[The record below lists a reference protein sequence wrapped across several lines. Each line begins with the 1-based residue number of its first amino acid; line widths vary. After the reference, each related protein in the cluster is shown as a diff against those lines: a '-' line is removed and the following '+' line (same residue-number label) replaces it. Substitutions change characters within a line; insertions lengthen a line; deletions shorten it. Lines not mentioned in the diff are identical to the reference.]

1 MNTSTTF
8 NSRQSK
14 ILSLEETRRI
24 TDFFEL
30 SPAAIAFVDKDG
42 TILELTP
49 SFTRIFGYTTKDIP
63 HIDVWWTLAYPDPV
77 YRENRRRQ
85 WTAEVVKA
93 LENSGMIHNFEGLVC
108 CKDGHYVWVEAHASF
123 SENEIFIML
132 ADISLRK
139 QAENKALEFQNEADA
154 LRRESAWLNLALSSS
169 HSGTWEWVP
178 ETEEHH
184 WSPAIWNLFGL
195 DKETQKPGFAVWE
208 AIVDPQDRPR
218 VTQKIREAV
227 IANQDFLDE
236 YRITVSGEQ
245 RWLYVSGRAVRT
257 DPAQPLRYL
266 GIVMDITERKHAE
279 AALREREEVM
289 SAIVTQAGD
298 AIELT
303 DLQTFRFVEFNDA
316 SCTLLGYSREEY
328 AQLTV
333 FDIQAEFSSE
343 KLRILMVN
351 TVTGQELR
359 FETKHRRKDGILI
372 DVQVSLRVIEL
383 RDLRYCVA
391 IWRDISEHKQLEAKI
406 RHAELRYR
414 AMIDQA
420 APDAIFIHDF
430 RGRFVEVNR
439 RACESVGYTREQLL
453 HMGVLDLEK
462 DFDLASAQSEW
473 MRIKPGESHI
483 LFGHHRRKDGSV
495 FPVEIHFGS
504 IVSEE
509 QPLFVAMVRDISER
523 LAAEASLKASEKRF
537 QDIAEVSADWIWEV
551 DAEGRFTY
559 ISKSVEAI
567 MGYSPDEVLG
577 LKTFDFML
585 PEESA
590 RVSAEFGSLMAERKP
605 FRNLVNTNKHK
616 DGTLRHIETS
626 GTPIF
631 SAERELL
638 GYRGMDR
645 DITELVKTREALVSY
660 QQHLEQQVAE
670 RSAAALSAKE
680 ELNLILESSADGIF
694 GANIKGEITF
704 VNSAAERLLGY
715 SATELLGR
723 SMHETVHYS
732 HADGTQLS
740 KTECSMRNCFVKNE
754 LIRVAD
760 DVFWRAD
767 GTPLPVSYAAHPM
780 QRDGITVGMVVNFSD
795 NTLRKHFEQALRERE
810 ENLKEA
816 QRIAHLGRW
825 YMDVASNQV
834 VWSEELCK
842 MFGFDES
849 KPTPSYDEHH
859 KLFSPESWKML
870 SVGLAKTVK
879 TGIPYELELETVR
892 MDGTNGWIWV
902 RGEAVID
909 AKGITAGLRGVAQD
923 ITDRKQTEAAL
934 IEAQKAAEKIAK
946 IKSEFLTNM
955 SHEIRTPLN
964 GVLGLAQSGY
974 RENAGRAKSQEIF
987 TRILD
992 SGKLLLNIVND
1003 VLDFSKIEA
1012 GKLVI
1017 EAQPF
1022 SPEQI
1027 VDEILFVTTERAKAK
1042 GLIVESHLDANM
1054 PETCLGDPTR
1064 ISQILLN
1071 FLSNALKFTQQG
1083 KITLE
1088 TGWDGNNLIFAVSD
1102 TGIGIAPE
1110 DHKRLFSPFE
1120 QADAS
1125 TTRQYGGTGL
1135 GLSISKH
1142 LAELMGGEIRV
1153 ESTPG
1158 IGSRFEF
1165 KLPYINTPTPLK
1177 ALSSGSYLPTQGKRL
1192 AGLRILVAEDN
1203 EVNQFVLEDMLTN
1216 EGAALTLV
1224 SNGRIAV
1231 ETVMRTPKAFDVIL
1245 MDVQMPEMDGREA
1258 TRQITAIAP
1267 NVPIIGQTAHALA
1280 EERTMNRVA
1289 GMVDTITKP
1298 LIHDELMTII
1308 LRYAPALTTAPVI
1321 ADLIDWDAL
1330 FKRFNNR
1337 KDFIEKL
1344 LRTAL
1349 LSQDDIPSKLRH
1361 AASIEDMEAMAFI
1374 GHSLKSTA
1382 GNFAAKT
1389 LYDLAR
1395 QLQDSARANAPDT
1408 AALAEKCADQ
1418 LDEVMKLLR
1427 ARINQSESLNGRP
1440 SDEH

>member
-1 MNTSTTF
+1 MNISSIF

-14 ILSLEETRRI
+14 TLDPKETRRI
-24 TDFFEL
+24 TDFLEL
-30 SPAAIAFVDKDG
+30 SPAAIAFVDKNG
-42 TILELTP
+42 TVLELTP
-49 SFTRIFGYTTKDIP
+49 SFTRIFGYTKKDIP
-63 HIDVWWTLAYPDPV
+63 HIDVWWTLAFPDPV

-85 WTAEVVKA
+85 WNTEVAKA
-93 LENSGMIHNFEGLVC
+93 LEIGDMIHNFEGHVC
-108 CKDGHYVWVEAHASF
+108 CMDGRYVWVEAHASF
-123 SENEIFIML
+123 SGTEIFIML
-132 ADISLRK
+132 ADISHRK
-139 QAENKALEFQNEADA
+139 QAEHRAVEFEKEADA

-195 DKETQKPGFAVWE
+195 DKETQVPGFAVWE

-245 RWLYVSGRAVRT
+245 RWLYLRGRAVRT
-257 DPAQPLRYL
+257 NPAHPLRYL

-289 SAIVTQAGD
+289 SAIVSQAGD

-328 AQLTV
+328 TQLTV
-333 FDIQAEFSSE
+333 FDIQAELSSE
-343 KLRILMVN
+343 KIRALMASSP
-351 TVTGQELR
+351 TGQELR
-359 FETKHRRKDGILI
+359 FETKHRRKDGNLI
-372 DVQVSLRVIEL
+372 DVHVSMRLIEL
-383 RDLRYCVA
+383 RERRYCVA
-391 IWRDISEHKQLEAKI
+391 IWGDISERKQLEA
-406 RHAELRYR
+406 RMRFAETRYR

-420 APDAIFIHDF
+420 APDAMFIHDF
-430 RGRFVEVNR
+430 SGRFVEVNR
-439 RACESVGYTREQLL
+439 RACESVGYTREELL
-453 HMGVLDLEK
+453 SMDVLALEN
-462 DFDLASAQSEW
+462 DFDLNSAQSEW
-473 MRIKPGESHI
+473 IRVKPGETHI
-483 LFGHHRRKDGSV
+483 LFGRHRRKDGSL

-523 LAAEASLKASEKRF
+523 QAAEASLKASEKRF
-537 QDIAEVSADWIWEV
+537 QDIVEVSADWIWEV
-551 DAEGRFTY
+551 DAEGRFTF

-567 MGYSPDEVLG
+567 LGYSPDEVLG
-577 LKTFDFML
+577 LRPFDLML
-585 PEESA
+585 PDEAA
-590 RVSAEFGSLMAERKP
+590 RVSAEFGSIMAQRKP
-605 FRNLVNTNKHK
+605 FRDFVNTNTHK
-616 DGTLRHIETS
+616 DGTLRHIQTS

-631 SAERELL
+631 GPEGELL
-638 GYRGMDR
+638 GYRGLDR
-645 DITELVKTREALVSY
+645 DITELVKTREALEIH

-694 GANIKGEITF
+694 GANTKGEITF
-704 VNSAAERLLGY
+704 VNSAAEHLLGY
-715 SATELLGR
+715 SAAQLLGR
-723 SMHETVHYS
+723 SMHETVH
-732 HADGTQLS
+732 HTHTDGTRHS
-740 KTECSMRNCFVKNE
+740 KTECPMRNCLVNNE
-754 LIRVAD
+754 QIRVAD

-780 QRDGITVGMVVNFSD
+780 QRGGTTVGMVVNFSD
-795 NTLRKHFEQALRERE
+795 NTLRKHFEQALLERE
-810 ENLKEA
+810 ESLKEA

-834 VWSEELCK
+834 VWSEEISK
-842 MFGFDES
+842 MFGFDPS
-849 KPTPSYDEHH
+849 SPTPSYDEHH
-859 KLFSPESWKML
+859 KLFSPESWKKL
-870 SVGLAKTVK
+870 SVALAKTVK
-879 TGIPYELELETVR
+879 TGISYELELETVR
-892 MDGTNGWIWV
+892 KDGSNGWIWV
-902 RGEAVID
+902 RGEAVMD
-909 AKGITAGLRGVAQD
+909 TKGMTVGLRGVAQN
-923 ITDRKQTEAAL
+923 ITERKQTEAAL
-934 IEAQKAAEKIAK
+934 IEAQKAAEQMAK

-974 RENAGRAKSQEIF
+974 RENAGRGKSQEIF

-1003 VLDFSKIEA
+1003 ILDFSKIEA

-1022 SPEQI
+1022 SPKQI
-1027 VDEILFVTTERAKAK
+1027 VDEVLLVTSERAKAK
-1042 GLIVESHLDANM
+1042 GLIVESHPGSTM
-1054 PETCLGDPTR
+1054 PEACLGDPTR
-1064 ISQILLN
+1064 IAQILLN
-1071 FLSNALKFTQQG
+1071 FLSNALKFTLHG

-1088 TGWDGNNLIFAVSD
+1088 TNWDDNTLIFAVRD

-1165 KLPYINTPTPLK
+1165 RLPYIKADSPLK
-1177 ALSSGSYLPTQGKRL
+1177 SMPPGCYLPTQGKRL
-1192 AGLRILVAEDN
+1192 AGLRILAAEDN
-1203 EVNQFVLEDMLTN
+1203 EVNQLVLEDMLTN

-1231 ETVMRTPKAFDVIL
+1231 ETVMRTPNAFDVIL
-1245 MDVQMPEMDGREA
+1245 MDVQMPELDGREA

-1280 EERTMNRVA
+1280 EERIMNRVA

-1298 LIHDELMTII
+1298 LIHEELMAII
-1308 LRYAPALTTAPVI
+1308 LRFAPAPRPAPII

-1349 LSQDDIPSKLRH
+1349 QSQQDVPANLRH
-1361 AASIEDMEAMAFI
+1361 AASNQDMEAMAFI
-1374 GHSLKSTA
+1374 GHSLKGTA

-1395 QLQDSARANAPDT
+1395 QLQDSARANAPD
-1408 AALAEKCADQ
+1408 AAQLAEKCADQ
-1418 LDEVMKLLR
+1418 LDEVLKLLR
-1427 ARINQSESLNGRP
+1427 ARINQPETLNGGQQ
-1440 SDEH
+1440 DEP